1 MAEFEADAQTIKE
14 VAVEV
19 ITVRE
24 MGEVFFPGSLTPKLV
39 ETGDNRQTL
48 LLAPGYA
55 STGAQRFPTHHYSR

>member
-24 MGEVFFPGSLTPKLV
+24 MGEVFFPGSLTTKLV

-48 LLAPGYA
+48 LLAP
-55 STGAQRFPTHHYSR
+55 

>member
-48 LLAPGYA
+48 LLAP
-55 STGAQRFPTHHYSR
+55 